1 MSALL
6 LQSPYLLSEREDAL
20 ACELFEQVFKHPT
33 SLAQWR
39 WKYREGP
46 RLGGV
51 HVGIKSA
58 QGKLV
63 AHAGASV
70 FEGQY
75 ADAQG
80 RTKRL
85 PMAQVCDVMV
95 HESARDGVTH
105 QGAYAQVIHA
115 LQASL
120 AKAYPGVYAYGF
132 AGIRPYKL
140 GLKMGMYKCHQ
151 DCRMGQRKLM
161 QAPIT
166 DAPLQTQQF
175 QTQQFQ
181 IEPLHIEPSAFTKH
195 LAQFDEWAH
204 AWGTTDAPKI
214 LRTGAYLEWRF
225 VQNPNA
231 QYQFWLYLQDGQT
244 KAWFVTREFSP
255 GHLTV
260 VDALMHPNLQPHA
273 AQAIYPHLFNQGLNQ
288 GINEG
293 NSQAQSVSSWHI
305 QTEDSLKLEPIK
317 ACEVRVG
324 EWHACLPPQFW
335 PADTD
340 VF

>member
-6 LQSPYLLSEREDAL
+6 LQPPFLLSEREDAL
-20 ACELFEQVFKHPT
+20 ACELFEQVFKHST

-51 HVGIKSA
+51 NVGIKSA

-75 ADAQG
+75 KDAQG
-80 RTKRL
+80 LIKRL

-105 QGAYAQVIHA
+105 QGAYGQVNHA

-151 DCRMGQRKLM
+151 ECRMGQLKLM
-161 QAPIT
+161 QAPDT
-166 DAPLQTQQF
+166 HAPLPKE
-175 QTQQFQ
+175 QFQ
-181 IEPLHIEPSAFTKH
+181 IEPLHIEPSEFLKH
-195 LAQFDEWAH
+195 HAQFDEWAH
-204 AWGTTDAPKI
+204 AWGATDAPKI
-214 LRTGAYLEWRF
+214 LRTGAYLQWRF

-231 QYQFWLYLQDGQT
+231 HYQFWLYSQDGET
-244 KAWFVTREFSP
+244 KAWFVTRKLSP

-273 AQAIYPHLFNQGLNQ
+273 AQAIYQPHLLNQGLNRAL
-288 GINEG
+288 NEG
-293 NSQAQSVSSWHI
+293 NSQTQSVSSWHI
-305 QTEDSLKLEPIK
+305 QTEDSFKLEPIK
-317 ACEVRVG
+317 ACEVRMG
-324 EWHACLPPQFW
+324 EWHACKPPQFW